1 MKNVFFFKFKFFV
14 SQISNGQVFD
24 ILILY
29 IKDISEKECN
39 VHQNKI
45 KYINKDK
52 ISKKTH
58 THIYIY
64 IYVYMPNNSYKIVM
78 RTYYILL

>member
-1 MKNVFFFKFKFFV
+1 MYFFKFNFFI
-14 SQISNGQVFD
+14 SQISNSQVFD

-29 IKDISEKECN
+29 IKDISKKKCN

-52 ISKKTH
+52 ISKY
-58 THIYIY
+58 IYIY
-64 IYVYMPNNSYKIVM
+64 IYYF
-78 RTYYILL
+78 